1 MTDSQGGNV
10 CVSFLIWM
18 EIILCAPAW
27 FNLLLSK
34 ILGELSWE
42 NPDGRVSSH
51 HQPHSATED
60 RVPGGLSHL
69 PKARGS
75 GDLSSQSLA

>member
-42 NPDGRVSSH
+42 NPS
-51 HQPHSATED
+51 SATIS
-60 RVPGGLSHL
+60 PTL
-69 PKARGS
+69 PQKIGS
-75 GDLSSQSLA
+75 QAA